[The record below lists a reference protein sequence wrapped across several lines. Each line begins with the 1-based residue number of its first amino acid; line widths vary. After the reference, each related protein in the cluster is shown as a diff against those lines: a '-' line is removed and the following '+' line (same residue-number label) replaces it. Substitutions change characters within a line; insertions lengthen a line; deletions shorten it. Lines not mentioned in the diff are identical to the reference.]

1 MDVLDT
7 VELMDLLFDDD
18 SKDLPFTLINS
29 IMVGGSSAVHYSA
42 VQCLAV
48 QCGAVMCSG
57 VRYCKRAAIH
67 TW

>member
-29 IMVGGSSAVHYSA
+29 IMVGGSSAVQYNTVSCSA
-42 VQCLAV
+42 V
-48 QCGAVMCSG
+48 
-57 VRYCKRAAIH
+57 R
-67 TW
+67 